1 MDFKTIVL
9 AGKAFW
15 KKVTESNYSG
25 WAYGIYHW
33 LAGLPPKIHWGN
45 KQFFTP
51 EEQDELAK
59 KLASGYYIILTGSR
73 HHLSSLMI
81 SVLSLI
87 KTGKWARYSHVL
99 MNCDNIT
106 DPTDRGSFKF
116 MEATS
121 TGVHYSNFNEVFG
134 QACDCVCLLTPKNVD
149 NTEWTKI
156 IDGLLKQNGKPYD
169 DLFDLADSTHVSC
182 VELVL
187 DALKAANYANDFPN
201 LQELITK
208 EGNLVPEM
216 YRDCTDFVVE
226 FEK

>member
-1 MDFKTIVL
+1 MNVKTIVL
-9 AGKAFW
+9 AAKAFW
-15 KKVTESNYSG
+15 KQVTESNYSG
-25 WAYGIYHW
+25 WAYDIYHW
-33 LAGLPPKIHWGN
+33 LASLPPKIHWG
-45 KQFFTP
+45 KTQFFTP
-51 EEQDELAK
+51 AEQEELSK

-87 KTGKWARYSHVL
+87 KTGKWAKYSHVL

-106 DPTDRGSFKF
+106 DPADRASFKF

-121 TGVHYSNFNEVFG
+121 TGVHYSTFDEVFG
-134 QACDCVCLLTPKNVD
+134 KACDCVCLLTPKNVD
-149 NTEWTKI
+149 NAEWTKI

-169 DLFDLADSTHVSC
+169 DLFNLSDATHVSC

-187 DALKAANYANDFPN
+187 DALKSANYESDFPN

-216 YRDCTDFVVE
+216 YRDCTDFTVD